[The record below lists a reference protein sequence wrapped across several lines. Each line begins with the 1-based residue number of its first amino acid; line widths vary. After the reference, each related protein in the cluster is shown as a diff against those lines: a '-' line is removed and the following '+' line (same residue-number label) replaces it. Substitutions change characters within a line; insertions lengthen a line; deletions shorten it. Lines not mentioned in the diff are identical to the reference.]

1 MAAIRAT
8 TVAARNNEQKIRRHG
23 DAVNVRCEFEI
34 IKLPVRY
41 VCLIGAIE

>member
-34 IKLPVRY
+34 IELEQVLEFR
-41 VCLIGAIE
+41 